1 MKKIISDKSGQSM
14 LEFALVLPILILLLM
29 GIMDFGRL
37 FASYVELQNAARD
50 GARYAA
56 LQKQISQSDLE
67 TRVKSNLVILNK
79 DQSGFTIKLTYSN
92 STKPELVDVTLDYP
106 MKMMT
111 PIIGDIIGSP
121 VNLHSK
127 MDMRVEWGG

>member
-1 MKKIISDKSGQSM
+1 MLKIISDKSGQSM
-14 LEFALVLPILILLLM
+14 VEFALVLPILILLLM

-37 FASYVELQNAARD
+37 FAGYVELQNAARD

-56 LQKQISQSDLE
+56 VQQINPTDLAN
-67 TRVKSNLVILNK
+67 RVKNDLTILDP
-79 DQSGFTIKLTYSN
+79 DQSGFSVDLEYKIDPDKQ
-92 STKPELVDVTLDYP
+92 ERVDVTLNYP
-106 MKMMT
+106 MEMMT